1 MKITEKR
8 LLLAEAKRFSP
19 YPNIL
24 AEDIKMFK
32 RNGVYYGVAFGSSA
46 SYQWTPLQ
54 FSLKR
59 WKRDHHTKAI
69 QLLAELK
76 RNPFMQE
83 HREVL
88 ERLEINND

>member
-8 LLLAEAKRFSP
+8 QLLAEAKRFSP
-19 YPNIL
+19 YVNIP

-32 RNGVYYGVAFGSSA
+32 RNGAYYGVAFGGSA
-46 SYQWTPLQ
+46 SYQWTALQ

-59 WKRDHHTKAI
+59 WKRDHHSKCI

-83 HREVL
+83 HLAVL
-88 ERLEINND
+88 EGLEINND